1 MAELVKRNFSMVL
14 HQEGGY
20 IYDSEVLVS
29 VTQVYITPDS
39 SIAKIYV
46 SVYNTE
52 SKQAVVDLIRDHM
65 VRLKQLFTQRIRRQ
79 VRRIP
84 HLDIYLDET
93 LDEIDRVNNLFD
105 KIESEDKMRI
115 RKEKW

>member
-1 MAELVKRNFSMVL
+1 MESRRQLQVAELVKRNFSMVL

-20 IYDSEVLVS
+20 IYGSEVLVS

-65 VRLKQLFTQRIRRQ
+65 VRLKQLFTRSISSRVSSKYMSRCGMRR
-79 VRRIP
+79 
-84 HLDIYLDET
+84 T
-93 LDEIDRVNNLFD
+93 
-105 KIESEDKMRI
+105 
-115 RKEKW
+115 